1 VVQCA
6 REIGV
11 RMTLGAQKK
20 DALILVVIQGL
31 KLTVPGLAPGLVAAW
46 AMTRYVSS
54 LLYGVTATDPVT
66 FIGISTLLLLV
77 ATLASWLPA
86 RRAAK
91 TDPIVALRHE

>member
-1 VVQCA
+1 
-6 REIGV
+6 
-11 RMTLGAQKK
+11 MTLGAQKK

-31 KLTVPGLAPGLVAAW
+31 KLTVPGLALGLVAAW